1 MTQIDY
7 ETSQYSSQRQNIER
21 KESFLISLVLRTG
34 IVKSKKQANIVL
46 LIMTGIFFLATL
58 IVLSANGT
66 FSSSN
71 VSSTDTD
78 IDYTGSEYFEE
89 EYVDIE

>member
-46 LIMTGIFFLATL
+46 LLMTGIFF
-58 IVLSANGT
+58 
-66 FSSSN
+66 
-71 VSSTDTD
+71 
-78 IDYTGSEYFEE
+78 
-89 EYVDIE
+89 